1 MELLLIG
8 IVIVALPIVL
18 FILMKNNAIAKHE
31 NVIRVWADI
40 DAVLLQRH
48 EQIKQQLNL
57 IGQVLNV
64 ETKAYQKI
72 AKYRSGLDDYPNM
85 SINEK
90 IDFNANL
97 GAFITHGLRH
107 EAYPDVATIKEV
119 IPRLLTM
126 WNSIET
132 EIKNKRL
139 AYNRSATSF
148 NIGLHQFPSSMFFT
162 KARMLLSENG
172 TAEPFALIKATA
184 QEREAV
190 NVPEPD
196 WTGMA
201 E

>member
-1 MELLLIG
+1 MELILIG
-8 IVIVALPIVL
+8 IGVVATPIIL
-18 FILMKNNAIAKHE
+18 YILMKNNAIAKHE
-31 NVIRVWADI
+31 NVLRVWADI

-64 ETKAYQKI
+64 ETTAYQKV
-72 AKYRSGLDDYPNM
+72 AKYRSGLDDYPKM

-97 GAFITHGLRH
+97 GAFITNGLRH
-107 EAYPDVATIKEV
+107 EAYPEFSTIKEV
-119 IPRLLTM
+119 IPRLLTI
-126 WNSIET
+126 WNGVET

-148 NIGLHQFPSSMFFT
+148 NIGLNQFPSSIFFR
-162 KARMLLSENG
+162 KARLMLNENG
-172 TAEPFALIKATA
+172 TIEPFALIKATE

-190 NVPEPD
+190 NIPEPD
-196 WTGMA
+196 WSGMTK
-201 E
+201 